1 MLVLIEGNISAS
13 KSTVVNGL
21 DGEKFFEPLE
31 AENEFLERFYADPK
45 RYAADMQYFTLIY
58 RYKQWKLA
66 QAQNAIHPDKVYL
79 LDRSLF
85 LDHAFAKVNHDLGTI
100 EDCEWRL
107 YKQMH
112 EVLQEQIYF
121 PDLCLWLR
129 VSPEICLERM
139 RIRARGCEVGVT
151 IDYLKRLEEAYC
163 ECMDTLARKCPVAE
177 IDGEQDRDA
186 VKNDCERAIEK
197 RKAVLDDVWPR
208 WKGGI

>member
-66 QAQNAIHPDKVYL
+66 QAQNAIHPDEVYL

-100 EDCEWRL
+100 EDCEYRL

-129 VSPEICLERM
+129 VSPEVCLERL

-151 IDYLKRLEEAYC
+151 LDYLERLEEAYC
-163 ECMDTLARKCPVAE
+163 ECMETLSRKCPVIQINADQSREQVLADCASE
-177 IDGEQDRDA
+177 IASARELGR
-186 VKNDCERAIEK
+186 NIF
-197 RKAVLDDVWPR
+197 PR
-208 WKGGI
+208 WKGGY

>member
-31 AENEFLERFYADPK
+31 KENEFLERFYANPQ
-45 RYAADMQYFTLIY
+45 RYAADMQYFTLVY

-66 QAQNAIHPDKVYL
+66 QALNAIDPDKVYL
-79 LDRSLF
+79 MDRSLF

-129 VSPEICLERM
+129 VSPEVCLERLK
-139 RIRARGCEVGVT
+139 IRARGCEVGVT
-151 IDYLKRLEEAYC
+151 LDYLQRLDDAYC
-163 ECMDTLARKCPVAE
+163 ECMETLSRKCPVVSINAE
-177 IDGEQDRDA
+177 QSREQVLEDCA
-186 VKNDCERAIEK
+186 SEIESVKEYGRN
-197 RKAVLDDVWPR
+197 VFPR
-208 WKGGI
+208 WKGGY